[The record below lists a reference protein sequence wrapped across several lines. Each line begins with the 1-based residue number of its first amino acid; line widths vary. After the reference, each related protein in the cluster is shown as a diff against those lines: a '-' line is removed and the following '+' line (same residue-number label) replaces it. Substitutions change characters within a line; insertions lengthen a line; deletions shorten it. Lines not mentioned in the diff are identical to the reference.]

1 MAWKVY
7 RSRTKEYALFN
18 LRALIE
24 LNKGFAEF
32 VGQYMGV
39 CCSIDIM
46 DQGIARRGLLTSN
59 PSEQVHSKWVRERM
73 LAIMDF
79 SIGTLTKMANYQFD
93 RRQEIDACI
102 ARGQKIVPKAFQL
115 HKDAIQVGCT
125 LKVLFDVESDSILE
139 AAVYSNLNAYSPT
152 FTVKIRVPGV
162 NGHGD
167 KNCLQCSCRF
177 MVLYSFSLLFPPP
190 IGILS
195 VVCHHRPSIY
205 ITHELMFYVFPL
217 RLFLP
222 KGMFI
227 FGVL

>member
-7 RSRTKEYALFN
+7 RSRTKEHALFN
-18 LRALIE
+18 LRALIA
-24 LNKGFAEF
+24 LNEGFAEF
-32 VGQYMGV
+32 VGQCMGV

-59 PSEQVHSKWVRERM
+59 PSEQLHSKWVRERTM
-73 LAIMDF
+73 AIMDF

-115 HKDAIQVGCT
+115 HKDAIKVGCT
-125 LKVLFDVESDSILE
+125 LKVLFNVESDSIVE
-139 AAVYSNLNAYSPT
+139 AAVYSSLSACAPT

-167 KNCLQCSCRF
+167 KDCLQCSCRF
-177 MVLYSFSLLFPPP
+177 MVLYSFSLLFHPP

-195 VVCHHRPSIY
+195 AVCHHRPSIY
-205 ITHELMFYVFPL
+205 FPHELMFYVFPL